1 MRKPFQRQRRVR
13 ERVALA
19 SALALVTGSALLLWQ
34 HLAMPGESHGQATL
48 PASTA
53 AQRALAEELRRDV
66 RALTEFGERSARRHD
81 NLQRAAGW
89 IEQELGR
96 AGLTPARQS
105 YEVGG
110 RPYHNLEV
118 EIPGTR
124 ASDLVVVGA
133 HYDSA
138 PGTVGANDNGSG
150 VAALLALARRS
161 GAWRPERTLRLVFF
175 TNEEPPFF
183 QTADMG
189 SVRYAQHLHASG
201 VGDVA
206 MLSLETMGYYSDEPG
221 SQAYP
226 PAIRGFYPD
235 TGHFIAFVGDVSSSE
250 LTRRLLGMFREQAR
264 FPSEGASLP
273 RSLPGV
279 GWSDHWAFWQQGYP
293 AVMVTDTAPF
303 RYPHYHTADDTP
315 DKLDYGR
322 LARVVEGLA
331 RVIPALAN
339 DG

>member
-1 MRKPFQRQRRVR
+1 MPKPFRRR
-13 ERVALA
+13 LSLRGR
-19 SALALVTGSALLLWQ
+19 LALGGALVLAAISAIQAWRL
-34 HLAMPGESHGQATL
+34 LAMPGESHAQAL
-48 PASTA
+48 PAPTSE
-53 AQRALAEELRRDV
+53 QRALAQELRSDV
-66 RALTEFGERSARRHD
+66 RTLAGFGERSSRRHE
-81 NLQRAAGW
+81 NLERAAGW

-96 AGLTPARQS
+96 TGLSPVRQT
-105 YEVGG
+105 YDVGG

-118 EIPGTR
+118 AIPGER
-124 ASDLVVVGA
+124 ATDLVVVGA

-138 PGTVGANDNGSG
+138 HGTVGANDNGSG

-161 GAWRPERTLRLVFF
+161 TAWRPQRTLRLVFF

-183 QTADMG
+183 QTANMG
-189 SVRYAQHLHASG
+189 SVRYAEHLRASG
-201 VGDVA
+201 ARDVA
-206 MLSLETMGYYSDEPG
+206 MISLETMGYYSNEPG

-226 PAIRGFYPD
+226 PAIRGFYPN

-250 LTRRLLGMFREQAR
+250 LTQHLLGMFRQQAR

-293 AVMVTDTAPF
+293 AVMITDTAPF
-303 RYPHYHTADDTP
+303 RYPHYHTAEDTP
-315 DKLDYGR
+315 DKLDYAR